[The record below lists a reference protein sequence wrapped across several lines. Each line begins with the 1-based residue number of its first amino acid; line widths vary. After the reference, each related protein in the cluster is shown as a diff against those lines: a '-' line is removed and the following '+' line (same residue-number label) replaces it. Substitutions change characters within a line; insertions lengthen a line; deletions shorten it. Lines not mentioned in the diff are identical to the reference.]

1 MTAAERHGDAAG
13 FTLGIAVAL
22 PQEAR
27 AIARHCAAY
36 MHAPRGEDGVLLEIT
51 GVGGERAAAG
61 ARRLVAAGADALLS
75 WGTAAGLQPGFSP
88 GALLVPESVIAL
100 DGEAL
105 DTDTAWHLRIRKR
118 LAERLDVVVQPIAE
132 SASVLRT
139 PADKQTMSAATGAV
153 AADMESAALA
163 RAARQAG
170 IPFLV
175 IRAIADPAS
184 GTIPDSV
191 SAAIGGAGEVRI
203 AKLLGSLLMRPRQW
217 PQLIQ
222 LSRWFG
228 AAQDT
233 LMQAAKRAGPFM
245 LANVDEG

>member
-1 MTAAERHGDAAG
+1 MTPAARLAGSAG
-13 FTLGIAVAL
+13 FTLGIVVAL

-27 AIARHCAAY
+27 SVMRHCSAY
-36 MHAPRGEDGVLLEIT
+36 MRAPPGEDGVLLEIS

-61 ARRLVAAGADALLS
+61 ARRLIDAGADALLS
-75 WGTAAGLQPGFSP
+75 WGTAAGLQPGF
-88 GALLVPESVIAL
+88 GAGTLLLPASIVAR
-100 DGEAL
+100 DGEVL
-105 DTDTAWHLRIRKR
+105 DMDTAWHRRVHSR
-118 LAERLDVVVQPIAE
+118 LCEHLEVVVQPLAE
-132 SASVLRT
+132 CEAVLRA
-139 PADKQTMSAATGAV
+139 PADKQALHAATGAA

-163 RAARQAG
+163 RAASKAG

-191 SAAIGGAGEVRI
+191 TAAIGGAGEVSVTR
-203 AKLLGSLLMRPRQW
+203 LLGTLLTRPHQW
-217 PQLIQ
+217 PQLIR

-233 LMQAAKRAGPFM
+233 LTQAAKRAGPFL
-245 LANVDEG
+245 LAKEDKA

>member
-1 MTAAERHGDAAG
+1 MTAAERQGDAAG

-27 AIARHCAAY
+27 AIARYCAAY
-36 MHAPRGEDGVLLEIT
+36 MRAPRGEDGVVLEIS
-51 GVGGERAAAG
+51 GVGGERAAVG
-61 ARRLVAAGADALLS
+61 ARRLISAGADALLS

-100 DGEAL
+100 DGEVL
-105 DTDTAWHLRIRKR
+105 DADASWHLRIRKK
-118 LAERLDVVVQPIAE
+118 LAERLDVVIQPLAE

-139 PADKQTMSAATGAV
+139 PTDKRAMSAATGAV

-175 IRAIADPAS
+175 IRAIADPAC

-191 SAAIGGAGEVRI
+191 TAAIGGDGEVSI
-203 AKLLGSLLMRPRQW
+203 AKLMGTLLTRPRQW

-245 LANVDEG
+245 LANVDDG